1 MSFINIYMTARYVY
15 QQFNYGKRITRMVQ
29 IFADLFYM
37 TVRNSYQ
44 QSK

>member
-15 QQFNYGKRITRMVQ
+15 QQFNDGTRITRMVQ
-29 IFADLFYM
+29 ILADLFYVS
-37 TVRNSYQ
+37 VRNSYQ